1 MFEAQF
7 QSFDDRTDRGACAP
21 RLAALREELTRRGL
35 DGFIVPRA
43 DRYLNEYVPPS
54 DERLA
59 WLTGFTGS
67 SGIAVVLAD
76 SAALFVDGR
85 YQVQVREEV
94 DSALFSIEH
103 LVEQPPHAWI
113 KANLPAGAKLGFS
126 PWLHTVDGA
135 ERLAKACADA
145 GGSPRR
151 GRRKSDR
158 CHLDRPA
165 RAAAWS
171 RRAARSALCRRRRRE
186 QDRAA
191 TRRDARPER
200 GYVDGVRSARGFVA
214 VQYPRQRHPAHA
226 GGACL
231 RNGAEDGPAD
241 AFRRSAQARQRSPLP
256 PGRDRRRAAERGVRA
271 RSCHARQRASQPAA
285 RSGRLPRCDRTARRR
300 QRRHPGA
307 RRRPRSRR

>member
-7 QSFDDRTDRGACAP
+7 QSFDDRTDRAACAP

-35 DGFIVPRA
+35 GGFVVPRA

-67 SGIAVVLAD
+67 SGIAVVLTD

-113 KANLPAGAKLGFS
+113 KDNLPAGAQLGFS

-145 GGSPRR
+145 GGNSSRSKKIRSISSGPT
-151 GRRKSDR
+151 G
-158 CHLDRPA
+158 P
-165 RAAAWS
+165 S
-171 RRAARSALCRRRRRE
+171 RRLVPSCCTICAM
-186 QDRAA
+186 
-191 TRRDARPER
+191 
-200 GYVDGVRSARGFVA
+200 
-214 VQYPRQRHPAHA
+214 PAKM
-226 GGACL
+226 
-231 RNGAEDGPAD
+231 P
-241 AFRRSAQARQRSPLP
+241 
-256 PGRDRRRAAERGVRA
+256 RA
-271 RSCHARQRASQPAA
+271 RSRGCAA
-285 RSGRLPRCDRTARRR
+285 RCSTRARIR
-300 QRRHPGA
+300 
-307 RRRPRSRR
+307 